1 MAELTPFRKFIK
13 VYQKSDVIFE
23 ENSLG
28 NEMYVI
34 YSGKVKLSTS
44 APGREAV
51 LATLGPGDFFGE
63 MALVDAAPRSAT
75 ATAEEDNTQ
84 LVVLDQDKFLYLVQQ
99 QPVFALTI
107 MHTLCQRIR
116 ERNIL
121 YAGLLETTAETGGSP
136 D

>member
-1 MAELTPFRKFIK
+1 MAELTPFKKFIK

-23 ENSLG
+23 ENSPG

-34 YSGKVKLSTS
+34 HSGKVKLSTS

-51 LATLGPGDFFGE
+51 LATLAPGEFFGE
-63 MALVDAAPRSAT
+63 MSLVDAAPRSAT

-84 LVVLDQDKFLYLVQQ
+84 LIVLDQDKFLYLVTQ

-121 YAGLLETTAETGGSP
+121 YSGLLEGTAETGGSP

>member
-1 MAELTPFRKFIK
+1 MAEITPFKKFIK
-13 VYQKSDVIFE
+13 VYHKSDVIFE
-23 ENSLG
+23 ENSQG

-34 YSGKVKLSTS
+34 HSGRVKLSTT

-51 LATLGPGDFFGE
+51 LATLGPGEFFGE

-84 LVVLDQDKFLYLVQQ
+84 LIVLDQDKFLYLVTQ

-121 YAGLLETTAETGGSP
+121 YTGLLEGTAETGGSP

>member
-1 MAELTPFRKFIK
+1 MVEPTPFKKFIK
-13 VYQKSDVIFE
+13 VYQKSDVIFKE
-23 ENSLG
+23 KSLG

-34 YSGKVKLSTS
+34 YSGRVKLSTS
-44 APGREAV
+44 ARGREAV
-51 LATLGPGDFFGE
+51 LATLGPGEFFGE
-63 MALVDAAPRSAT
+63 MSLVDAAPRSAT
-75 ATAEEDNTQ
+75 ASAEEDNTQ
-84 LVVLDQDKFLYLVQQ
+84 LIVLDQDKFLYLVQQ

-121 YAGLLETTAETGGSP
+121 YSGLLERTAETGGSP